1 MRRFL
6 RRKWWLVL
14 LLLLVLLFPRIAL
27 RILPTIVMFAVQLA
41 LNILMFGFMFF
52 YLASRTRVECYLPG
66 DLNLSWQDY
75 RGHPEIVKK
84 AQLWVELLKGPK
96 KFEEMGGKHI
106 SGVLLE
112 GRPGSGKTWLAK
124 VVASEAGV
132 PFLSIDC
139 ATLQGTFVGI
149 SPLRVIQVFRRA
161 RRLAEDYGACIL
173 FLDEIDSIGRSR
185 TGVQPRQFG
194 FPWGGWW
201 GGGLLTTLMIE
212 LDGLR
217 EARGRIWRMK
227 KKIWGLFGKRPK
239 WHFPKVMVI
248 AATNIGQV
256 LDPALTRPGRL
267 SRKIVIEEPTLEGT
281 RDIIA
286 YYLGKVAHDETV
298 TVEALALDAVGQ
310 MPAKIAEA
318 INTALELAYTEGS
331 EKMSYWHWR
340 RALSELVFG
349 LRQPVPWDERDRRR
363 IAYHEAGHALV
374 TWLLQK
380 EDFRITSCSI
390 VRYGSALGHLSA
402 VPLVQL
408 FVHSV
413 EEISKALS
421 VHVAGRAAE
430 EVVFGM
436 PMGSMGGDMRAIT
449 DTLQWMVRQG
459 MFGSLPLGESP
470 EKDIKKQ
477 VEDYFQGILD
487 STKDLLRKHRKL
499 LDNLADALMKREEI
513 IGEEVE
519 KLLEEWSKDGETS

>member
-185 TGVQPRQFG
+185 TGVQP
-194 FPWGGWW
+194 
-201 GGGLLTTLMIE
+201 
-212 LDGLR
+212 
-217 EARGRIWRMK
+217 
-227 KKIWGLFGKRPK
+227 
-239 WHFPKVMVI
+239 
-248 AATNIGQV
+248 
-256 LDPALTRPGRL
+256 
-267 SRKIVIEEPTLEGT
+267 
-281 RDIIA
+281 
-286 YYLGKVAHDETV
+286 
-298 TVEALALDAVGQ
+298 
-310 MPAKIAEA
+310 
-318 INTALELAYTEGS
+318 
-331 EKMSYWHWR
+331 MSYWHWR

-349 LRQPVPWDERDRRR
+349 LRQPVPWDERDRKR

-499 LDNLADALMKREEI
+499 LDNLAEELMKREEI